1 MNVHVEARKLT
12 AHEQDAS
19 SVDYVGN
26 MNLRDRFDLSIADDL
41 CRMRIMVVVGEED
54 VVDTKW

>member
-19 SVDYVGN
+19 RVDYVCN